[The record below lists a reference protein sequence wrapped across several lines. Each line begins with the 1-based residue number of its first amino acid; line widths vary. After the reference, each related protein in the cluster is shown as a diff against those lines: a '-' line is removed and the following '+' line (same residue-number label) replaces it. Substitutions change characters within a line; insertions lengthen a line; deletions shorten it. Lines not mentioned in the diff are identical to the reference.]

1 MGALSTEGILV
12 KSLVLRT
19 IIVVANFI
27 GCHEKN
33 SYCWINPTRALN
45 GLVFKIWLVKEVTVT
60 DKD

>member
-27 GCHEKN
+27 GCHEKTV
-33 SYCWINPTRALN
+33 IVGLIQQERLN